1 MERTSAQPLLQAVES
16 SSDWLLEH
24 YEHLHRHPELSME
37 EHDTAEYIEDVLQGL
52 GLETQRIGETG
63 VVAIIENGDGRV
75 VLGRADMDALPVTED
90 TALEYA
96 SETPGVM
103 HACGHDTHMAGLL
116 GAVRT
121 LTEHRDSWHGTFIAL
136 FQPSEEDA
144 SGARAMVA
152 DGLVDKTPKPD
163 ACFACHAMV
172 GPAGQVS
179 VKRGP
184 TLSSADSMQITVFG
198 RGAHGSMPHLS
209 VDPVV
214 LASSIVLR
222 LQTIVARETEPGTF
236 AVVTVGAL
244 HAGSSSNIIADRAEL
259 QLNVRTYDEKV
270 RERVLAAI
278 ERIVRA
284 ECEAAGS
291 PREPEFTYDDHYPV
305 TDNDAVLHDLVRAS
319 FDAAFGDDSQTATP
333 ATASEDFCAI
343 PEAFGTP
350 YAYWF
355 VGSTDRERYSDA
367 EARGAVSTEIPG
379 NHSPAFAPV
388 AEPTVVR
395 IAQSHVAAAM
405 AVFGSAE

>member
-1 MERTSAQPLLQAVES
+1 LESTTSQPLLQAVETGS
-16 SSDWLLEH
+16 AWLLEH

-37 EHDTAEYIEDVLQGL
+37 EHDTAEYIEDVLHGL
-52 GLETQRIGETG
+52 GLETRRISETG
-63 VVAIIENGDGRV
+63 VVAVVENGGGRV

-121 LTEHRDSWHGTFIAL
+121 LTEHRSAWQGTYIAL

-144 SGARAMVA
+144 SGARAMIA
-152 DGLVDKTPKPD
+152 DGLADRIPRPD

-179 VKRGP
+179 VRPGP
-184 TLSSADSMQITVFG
+184 TLSSADSVRITVFG

-214 LASSIVLR
+214 LASSIVTR

-236 AVVTVGAL
+236 AVVTVGSL
-244 HAGSSSNIIADRAEL
+244 HAGTSANIIADRADL
-259 QLNVRTYDEKV
+259 QLNVRTYDENV

-278 ERIVRA
+278 ERIVRG
-284 ECEAAGS
+284 ECEAAGA

-305 TDNDAVLHDLVRAS
+305 TDNDADLHDLVRAS
-319 FDAAFGDDSQTATP
+319 FDVAFGSDSQTATP
-333 ATASEDFCAI
+333 ATASEDFSAI
-343 PEAFGTP
+343 SVAFESP
-350 YAYWF
+350 YTYWF
-355 VGSTDRERYSDA
+355 VGSTDRERYRDA
-367 EARGAVSTEIPG
+367 NERGTVSTEIPG
-379 NHSPAFAPV
+379 NHSPEFAPV

-395 IAQSHVAAAM
+395 IAQSHLTAAM
-405 AVFGSAE
+405 AVFNSGD